1 MKIMNIKRYNNMS
14 EEKIEKML
22 WRVEGV
28 IDRCPW
34 MSSYYGDFLQTRLGI
49 SSPIA
54 LLLVVALHV
63 VVAVSIF
70 ACLVYA
76 LAG

>member
-1 MKIMNIKRYNNMS
+1 MMS
-14 EEKIEKML
+14 EEKIEKVL

-28 IDRCPW
+28 IDRYPLL
-34 MSSYYGDFLQTRLGI
+34 SSYYGGFLEERLGI

-54 LLLVVALHV
+54 LLVVVALHI

>member
-1 MKIMNIKRYNNMS
+1 MNIKRYNNMS
-14 EEKIEKML
+14 EEKIEKAL
-22 WRVEGV
+22 WRVEGG

-34 MSSYYGDFLQTRLGI
+34 ISSYYCDFLQARLGI

-54 LLLVVALHV
+54 LLFVVALHV
-63 VVAVSIF
+63 VVAVAILV
-70 ACLVYA
+70 CLVYA